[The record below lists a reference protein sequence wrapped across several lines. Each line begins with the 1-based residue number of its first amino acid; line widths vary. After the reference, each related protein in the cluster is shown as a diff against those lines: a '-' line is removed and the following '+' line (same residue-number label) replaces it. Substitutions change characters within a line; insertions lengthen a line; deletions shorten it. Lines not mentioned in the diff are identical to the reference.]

1 MKDKFEI
8 LNDVKIDIDEYKE
21 IKFDNNDK
29 IKNRMK
35 LKIKS
40 RKSSYKKL
48 AVVASLAVVL
58 GYGAIFNESVWANV
72 ETVWHSIQNILDFK
86 YKEVKQYKYE
96 INKSV
101 EKKDIKV
108 TYKNLM
114 IDDGNLII
122 EMNIDDRKF
131 NPFDDLTEKQ
141 QKDWYVDEW
150 GNRETFITLGA
161 DSLEAY
167 INGEKQIVLGGQAN
181 DDAKIEQ
188 DGSTTIITSI
198 PINQID
204 KFNNNIYNIKL
215 NTKKIYLS
223 AQMNE
228 GEKVR
233 YGGVIEGDWSID
245 LDIKEDDLVKSTVEY
260 KEYTIDKSINLN
272 IDGINKDLQIDRL
285 YISPIYTKIQMT
297 TDIYGYEI
305 SDKYSIEIKLEN
317 ENGEEYQIEYMTPNY
332 DESKQS
338 CKVEVGYKNIFKDNT
353 KVKITPLVID
363 INSGEVIEQE
373 SIIVN
378 LTENNN

>member
-35 LKIKS
+35 SKIKS

-114 IDDGNLII
+114 IDGGNLII
-122 EMNIDDRKF
+122 EMNIDDIKF

-297 TDIYGYEI
+297 TDIDGYEI

>member
-338 CKVEVGYKNIFKDNT
+338 CKVEVGYKNIFKENT